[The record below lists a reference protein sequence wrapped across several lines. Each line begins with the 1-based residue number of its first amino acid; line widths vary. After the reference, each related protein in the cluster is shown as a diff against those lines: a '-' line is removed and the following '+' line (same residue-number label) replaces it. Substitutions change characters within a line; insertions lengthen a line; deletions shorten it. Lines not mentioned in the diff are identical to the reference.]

1 MRNLFLFKVLLF
13 SIALKSQGAFQPIQ
27 IKSPQSYAFEKY
39 GNVPTNLYVGS
50 IDLKVP
56 ITSIEENGVNIPISI
71 SYDSSGFIPHKKP
84 DLAGMNWS
92 LLAGGRITRT
102 LNGIPDEYV
111 GDFLEPLFGDF
122 YGYSK
127 RYSGFMVGV
136 RNSPYSNSN
145 AYNLQ
150 FGPGVTD
157 PPGEN
162 SVIGQNFVFGPPN
175 KAYEGEPDLFNF
187 SVMGL
192 SGKFMMGNNGK
203 VVVESDDPNV
213 KVDMSQMNTYSAS
226 NFCGNDL
233 TSSIK
238 ITDGKGNQYFFGG
251 DLSKFELS
259 YAAKDILFSEG
270 FNGVPVINSFSIS
283 KIILANGKTI
293 DFDYYNPNLTYNF
306 CGNPYTE
313 VNNISRERLF
323 SIETYFQQG
332 TRADNWTTCTSPF
345 PYQCVPAGQS
355 VAPSQ
360 EFVTLLKKS
369 LLTSIRYGGNE
380 VRINYKSIGYSL
392 KHRYAAPKYLNEWV
406 IDNIETYANS
416 RLLKSTT
423 FSYDNFGGINQRPFL
438 KSVKENETNKEY
450 SFEYTGTYNLPPY
463 YTKGVDHWGYW
474 NGNDSN
480 LYLAPYS
487 SYNGQ
492 TGDYDLISTFRDAS
506 PIFYSATLLSKI
518 VYPTKGST
526 EFEYEPHDYSKRVER
541 NSAHEFR
548 PFLEPKTGNAG
559 GARIYKIKNYSA
571 PGILSTE
578 KEYRYKN
585 TRNNEQ
591 GTISSG
597 TLMHWPRYHYYF
609 EFDYGFSK
617 KTLLLTSSSNH
628 QKNSL
633 DSYNVGYST
642 VFEIENNNGYKEYN
656 FTDYSTNPDNYQSEF
671 DGESYLNTIKFSNI
685 FANEDIQ
692 PLYLYMNFQNL
703 YGIDKSITRGKL
715 LSEKF
720 YKESSNFPQKHIYY
734 YYHDN
739 DYYNQNFGEA
749 DDNYVTI
756 YHISALWVQAYKKF
770 FNVSYP
776 SSKSV
781 RNYDDYGNEIS
792 WADTFYLYNSPYNN
806 NLSEEQTYFGDNS
819 FVKTTYKYTR
829 DLLIGNPDLPSTF
842 PDEYRF
848 ISSMYR
854 KNMLSIP
861 LVTTEYKNNTFL
873 KRSQTLYNFDS
884 NLTIPTLPVQDLL
897 YTEDKVTNIGG
908 INGTYT
914 VPTISFA
921 TLVQSY
927 DQYDSSGNLLQ
938 FTSKSGTPTSIIWGY
953 NKKYPIA
960 MVEGATYPKSGSSL
974 DTDIPQTL
982 IDNIV
987 NASVT
992 DLAQPVGNDEADLL
1006 LALDNFKKDPRMV
1019 NYRVTTYTHDPLV
1032 GVRTITPPNGIREY
1046 YKYDTSYRLEKI
1058 EDVNGKVI
1066 KEYLYNY
1073 KH

>member
-1 MRNLFLFKVLLF
+1 
-13 SIALKSQGAFQPIQ
+13 
-27 IKSPQSYAFEKY
+27 
-39 GNVPTNLYVGS
+39 
-50 IDLKVP
+50 
-56 ITSIEENGVNIPISI
+56 
-71 SYDSSGFIPHKKP
+71 
-84 DLAGMNWS
+84 
-92 LLAGGRITRT
+92 
-102 LNGIPDEYV
+102 
-111 GDFLEPLFGDF
+111 
-122 YGYSK
+122 
-127 RYSGFMVGV
+127 MVGV
-136 RNSPYSNSN
+136 RENPNSNSN

-150 FGPGVTD
+150 FGPGIID
-157 PPGEN
+157 PPGAN
-162 SVIGQNFVFGPPN
+162 SSIGQNFVFGPPN
-175 KAYEGEPDLFNF
+175 NAYEGEPDLFNF
-187 SVMGL
+187 SVMGI

-203 VVVESDDPNV
+203 VAVECDDPNV
-213 KVDMSQMNTYSAS
+213 KVDVSQMNRFSAL

-251 DLSKFELS
+251 DMSKFELS

-293 DFDYYNPNLTYNF
+293 EFDYYNPNLSYNF
-306 CGNPYTE
+306 CHNPYTE
-313 VNNISRERLF
+313 VSTTPSREPLF

-332 TRADNWTTCTSPF
+332 TRVDNWTTCTSPF

-355 VAPSQ
+355 VASSQ

-369 LLTSIRYGGNE
+369 LLTSIRYDGNE
-380 VRINYKSIGYSL
+380 IKINYKSIGYSL
-392 KHRYAAPKYLNEWV
+392 KHRYSAPKYLNEWV
-406 IDNIETYANS
+406 IDNIETYSNS

-423 FSYDNFGGINQRPFL
+423 FSYDNFGGNNQRPFL

-480 LYLAPYS
+480 PYLAPYS

-492 TGDYDLISTFRDAS
+492 TGDYDLINTFRDPS
-506 PIFYSATLLSKI
+506 SIYYSATLLSKI

-541 NSAHEFR
+541 NSSHDFY

-559 GARIYKIKNYSA
+559 GARIFKIKNYSA

-578 KEYRYKN
+578 KEYRYKS

-591 GTISSG
+591 GTVSSG

-617 KTLLLTSSSNH
+617 RILLLTSSSNH

-656 FTDYSTNPDNYQSEF
+656 FTDYNTNPDNYQSEF
-671 DGESYLNTIKFSNI
+671 DGENYLNTIKFSNI
-685 FANEDIQ
+685 FDGIGIQ
-692 PLYLYMNFQNL
+692 PLNLYRNFQNL

-715 LSEKF
+715 LYEKF
-720 YKESSNFPQKHIYY
+720 YKESGTFPQKEVQYD
-734 YYHDN
+734 YHDN
-739 DYYNQNFGEA
+739 EGYNQFFNEA

-756 YHISALWVQAYKKF
+756 YHTSGIWAQAYKKF
-770 FNVSYP
+770 FNASYLR
-776 SSKSV
+776 SKSV
-781 RNYDDYGNEIS
+781 RNYDDYGNELQVAGTEYI
-792 WADTFYLYNSPYNN
+792 YNSHYNS
-806 NLSEEQTYFGDNS
+806 NLSEEITTFGDNS
-819 FVKTTYKYTR
+819 VLKKTYKYAS
-829 DLLIGNPDLPSTF
+829 DLLIGNPDQPSSF
-842 PDEYRF
+842 PAEYRF

-854 KNMLSIP
+854 KNMLSVP

-884 NLTIPTLPVQDLL
+884 NLTIPTLPSQDLL

-908 INGTYT
+908 FNGTYS
-914 VPTISFA
+914 VPTIGFA
-921 TLVQSY
+921 TVVQSY

-938 FTSKSGTPTSIIWGY
+938 FTSKTGVPTSIIWGY

-960 MVEGATYPKSGSSL
+960 MVEGATYPIAGSSL
-974 DTDIPQTL
+974 GTDIPQTL

-992 DLAQPVGNDEADLL
+992 DMAQPVGNDEAALL
-1006 LALDNFKKDPRMV
+1006 LALDNFRKDPTMA
-1019 NYRVTTYTHDPLV
+1019 NYQVTTYTHDPLV
-1032 GVRTITPPNGIREY
+1032 GVRSITPPNGIREY
-1046 YKYDTSYRLEKI
+1046 YKYDTAYRLEKI
-1058 EDVNGKVI
+1058 KDLNDGTLTEH
-1066 KEYLYNY
+1066 LYNF